1 MQAAGIAL
9 ALVLL
14 LLLAAGL
21 WWIWQVPFRALGL
34 LVAGM
39 ALHNFVL
46 MLLLRLETPH
56 LLVRA
61 VQSWK
66 EIILVLLAL
75 LAARLALRR
84 PRSALRPAL
93 NRLDLVA
100 AAFVAL
106 ALLYLVIP
114 GHLLGNQANL
124 SQRLVGLRLVL
135 LLPALYAV
143 GRIFPPP
150 NRRELALA
158 GGVILGA
165 GAIVGLFGLFELWL
179 IPTRAW
185 LDWGVNQLSAWLGF
199 HYAGPRG
206 LPENF
211 FQTASEGLLLRRM
224 VSTYVSP
231 LGIAYTGLLVIPIG
245 TALVI
250 AARRSRP
257 LVVWLGGIGLVL
269 LLTGVFFSVTRLALA
284 AGLVELGILMALFR
298 RPWLIA
304 ATGLAVL
311 GTAFM
316 LFQYTN
322 VGPVVQRDLSTVA
335 QRPAQLHIVSG
346 QDPSLREHGQQL
358 TFDIKYALHHPLG
371 TGLGSSVHRFGA
383 SQGTGES
390 AIFDMFGD
398 LGVIGGLLYLGS
410 YSSSVVIGFLAYRQR
425 RRDALASMLPLVA
438 LVGGIGLLPIT
449 LTSDVWGDLSVT
461 FLFWW
466 AAGSSVTL
474 WRAGSTSEAIV

>member
-1 MQAAGIAL
+1 MEAAGIGL
-9 ALVLL
+9 ALLLL

-21 WWIWQVPFRALGL
+21 WWAWQVPFRALAL

-39 ALHNFVL
+39 AFHNFVL
-46 MLLLRLETPH
+46 MVLLRLGTPA

-66 EIILVLLAL
+66 EIVLVLLAL

-84 PRSALRPAL
+84 PRPALRPAL
-93 NRLDLVA
+93 TRLDMVA
-100 AAFVAL
+100 LAFVAL
-106 ALLYLVIP
+106 ALLYLVLP

-135 LLPALYAV
+135 LLPALYAF

-150 NRRELALA
+150 NRRELAVS
-158 GGVILGA
+158 GGLILGA
-165 GAIVGLFGLFELWL
+165 GAIVGLFGLLELWL
-179 IPTRAW
+179 IPTHVW

-250 AARRSRP
+250 AARRRSQ
-257 LVVWLGGIGLVL
+257 LFVSVAAVGLAL
-269 LLTGVFFSVTRLALA
+269 LLTGLFFSVTRLALA
-284 AGLVELGILMALFR
+284 AALVELGILMALFR

-304 ATGLAVL
+304 ATALAVL

-322 VGPVVQRDLSTVA
+322 VGPVVERDLSTVTP
-335 QRPAQLHIVSG
+335 RPAQLHIVSG

-358 TFDIKYALHHPLG
+358 TFDMKYALHHPLG
-371 TGLGSSVHRFGA
+371 TGLGSSVHRFGV

-398 LGVIGGLLYLGS
+398 LGVIGGLLYLAFFLW
-410 YSSSVVIGFLAYRQR
+410 SVAIGFLAYRR
-425 RRDALASMLPLVA
+425 RQRDALGSLLPLVA

-474 WRAGSTSEAIV
+474 WRKGDTSAAIV